1 MIPYRALLA
10 AAAVYILAAPVM
22 LYADHLASPGA
33 AHAMAWPLAVV
44 ATVYFVFCGLYMTIV
59 RRPFMANPRHAVAAV
74 MVSGVLRLLLT
85 VVMLLVYCIACDD
98 YRLVFVINLL
108 VYYLITLVLSGMAS
122 GRAGKER
129 KPNASS
135 SHTNE

>member
-10 AAAVYILAAPVM
+10 AAAVYILATPVM
-22 LYADHLASPGA
+22 LYADHLACPGA

-44 ATVYFVFCGLYMTIV
+44 ATVYFVFCGVYMTV
-59 RRPFMANPRHAVAAV
+59 VHSPFMANPRHTVAAV

-85 VVMLLVYCIACDD
+85 VVMLLAYCIACDD

-122 GRAGKER
+122 SRAGKER
-129 KPNASS
+129 NLNASS